1 MRENNYFL
9 IPFEFCNE
17 CEHMLSVNFLYNF
30 SCKECYNLAGRIFIR
45 LDFVWEHFVDYSSSL
60 LSTCLIY
67 VTTTSTRIPL
77 NMSVSLVHFTAFIWV
92 QNTQASRSN
101 SLDYRT
107 VICGGKM
114 CYAVTSHIRRVV
126 FLVMS
131 IPQLL
136 AKESYNILSNSL
148 HEKLYKKFT
157 DNICSHSWH
166 NSNGI
171 RK

>member
-1 MRENNYFL
+1 MD
-9 IPFEFCNE
+9 
-17 CEHMLSVNFLYNF
+17 YN
-30 SCKECYNLAGRIFIR
+30 
-45 LDFVWEHFVDYSSSL
+45 SSL
-60 LSTCLIY
+60 LSTRLLY

-77 NMSVSLVHFTAFIWV
+77 NMPVSLVHFTAFFQGEDKLV
-92 QNTQASRSN
+92 ERGENHFRSGHVEGFRYASGEMAG
-101 SLDYRT
+101 D
-107 VICGGKM
+107 M
-114 CYAVTSHIRRVV
+114 RRVV